1 MAAPVRRRHRAH
13 PGHRLAEEPAGRPQ
27 GWPITRRQGRA
38 IQERAFVSCGTPNAG
53 SANAII
59 TPLINPERRKVSVM
73 VRALTLSSCVAAAL
87 FVAVVALQGQQA
99 TWQPPDEQ
107 GQGQTPVMP
116 VHQEP
121 HHRQLFQSGPMRI
134 IDLQI
139 PPGDVSWFH
148 SHEWPVFY
156 LTVADSQ
163 TRTQVLGLEWG
174 ARARGAGPGRAGPP
188 AGAAPGAGA
197 GAVPAA
203 PPAAPAAP
211 PAAAAPRAG
220 GAGRGF

>member
-1 MAAPVRRRHRAH
+1 MSR
-13 PGHRLAEEPAGRPQ
+13 GLALISCLAG
-27 GWPITRRQGRA
+27 
-38 IQERAFVSCGTPNAG
+38 V
-53 SANAII
+53 
-59 TPLINPERRKVSVM
+59 L
-73 VRALTLSSCVAAAL
+73 L
-87 FVAVVALQGQQA
+87 VAVAMHAQTGN
-99 TWQPPDEQ
+99 WQSADEA

-121 HHRQLFQSGPMRI
+121 HHRQVFQSGPMRI

-163 TRTQVLGLEWG
+163 TLTQVLGLEWG
-174 ARARGAGPGRAGPP
+174 ARARGAGPGRGGPP
-188 AGAAPGAGA
+188 AGAVPGAGA
-197 GAVPAA
+197 LPAA

-220 GAGRGF
+220 GAGRGFRPRLFSDV